1 MENLVKNF
9 YKNKK
14 ILVTGAT
21 GFKGAWLSYWL
32 HNMKAKVVGVARKP
46 NKNDNLFKQLSLKKK
61 IKIRYFDV
69 RDKKKLEKLIKSFR
83 PTIIFHLAAQPI
95 ISDSYKKP
103 SETIMINAIGTLNI
117 VEICKAYNFV
127 KSIICI
133 TSDKCYQNNFSTK
146 GFKENDKL
154 GGSDP
159 YSASKACAEIIVRSY
174 LDSFYLKN
182 NRGLATGRA
191 GNVIG
196 GGDWSPNR
204 LIPDSVKW
212 IIKNKEIYL
221 RRPNFNRPWQ
231 HVLEPLYGYLILALK
246 LYNEPKKYSGPW
258 NFGSKKNTVTSVYE
272 VVKKIIKY
280 WGKGKVKINK
290 KKQFYEQ
297 ENLQL
302 NISKANKILKWYP
315 KLSIDKSVKETVDW
329 YKYVYLYGPK
339 KAEEITSKQIE
350 NYMNEKKNT

>member
-1 MENLVKNF
+1 
-9 YKNKK
+9 
-14 ILVTGAT
+14 
-21 GFKGAWLSYWL
+21 
-32 HNMKAKVVGVARKP
+32 
-46 NKNDNLFKQLSLKKK
+46 
-61 IKIRYFDV
+61 
-69 RDKKKLEKLIKSFR
+69 
-83 PTIIFHLAAQPI
+83 
-95 ISDSYKKP
+95 
-103 SETIMINAIGTLNI
+103 MINAVGTLNI
-117 VEICKAYNFV
+117 VEICKNYNFV

-159 YSASKACAEIIVRSY
+159 YSASKACAEIIVKSY

-221 RRPNFNRPWQ
+221 RNPNFNRPWQ

-258 NFGSKKNTVTSVYE
+258 NFGSKKNTVTSVYD
-272 VVKKIIKY
+272 VVKKIIKH

-315 KLSIDKSVKETVDW
+315 KLSIDNSVKETVDW
-329 YKYVYLYGPK
+329 YKYVYLYGSK

-350 NYMNEKKNT
+350 NYMNKILN

>member
-1 MENLVKNF
+1 M
-9 YKNKK
+9 
-14 ILVTGAT
+14 
-21 GFKGAWLSYWL
+21 
-32 HNMKAKVVGVARKP
+32 
-46 NKNDNLFKQLSLKKK
+46 
-61 IKIRYFDV
+61 
-69 RDKKKLEKLIKSFR
+69 
-83 PTIIFHLAAQPI
+83 
-95 ISDSYKKP
+95 
-103 SETIMINAIGTLNI
+103 
-117 VEICKAYNFV
+117 
-127 KSIICI
+127 
-133 TSDKCYQNNFSTK
+133 
-146 GFKENDKL
+146 
-154 GGSDP
+154 
-159 YSASKACAEIIVRSY
+159 
-174 LDSFYLKN
+174 DSFYLKN

-204 LIPDSVKW
+204 LIPDSVKC

-350 NYMNEKKNT
+350 NYMNEKKNTLYSYIFGVPD